1 MKKLLS
7 VLLVF
12 MMLFTVA
19 ACSGNNNSG
28 GEGGEEG
35 YKGPKIGVIL
45 VGDEQEGYTYAHIL
59 GIREAAKKLEI
70 PDEAIIWKYN
80 VPEDQTTY
88 DMATDL
94 VENGATLVL
103 SNSYAHQSFMQQ
115 AAGEN
120 PDVTFV
126 ALTGDNG
133 APSGLNNLKNAFP
146 QTYESRYVSGIVA
159 GMKIKE
165 LAESG
170 ALVDANFNE
179 EGKVKVGYV
188 GAFPYAEVV
197 SGYTAFYLGIK
208 SVYPDVTMYVEY
220 TNSWFDLTAEATIG
234 DDLMSQGCVI
244 IGQHADSTGAP
255 SRLQSNMENNT
266 YGFTAYSV
274 GYNVS
279 MLDVA
284 PDVALTSAGNIWE
297 KYYLYAFQCWKD
309 GSEIMTDWSE
319 GYKNDAVEIT
329 PLGKAVAAGTQEA
342 VDAAVAAIKS
352 GTLHVFDAST
362 FTIDGQTPTSMVADA
377 FSDPA
382 FTPDT
387 EALIDGYFHESEFR
401 SAPYFSFRID
411 GIVELSSN

>member
-1 MKKLLS
+1 MKKLFTALL
-7 VLLVF
+7 VLLMVF
-12 MMLFTVA
+12 SLT
-19 ACSGNNNSG
+19 ACGKKE
-28 GEGGEEG
+28 EGGEEG
-35 YKGPKIGVIL
+35 YNGPKIGVIL
-45 VGDEQEGYTYAHIL
+45 VGDENEGYTYAHIL

-88 DMATDL
+88 DMAIDL
-94 VENGATLVL
+94 VENGATLVI

-120 PDVTFV
+120 PEVTFV

-133 APSGLNNLKNAFP
+133 APSGLSNLKNAFP

-170 ALVDANFNE
+170 ALVDANINE

-197 SGYTAFYLGIK
+197 SGYTAFYLGIR

-220 TNSWFDLTAEATIG
+220 TNSWFDLTAEATVG
-234 DDLMSQGCVI
+234 DDLMSKGCVI
-244 IGQHADSTGAP
+244 VGQHADSTGAP
-255 SRLQSNMENNT
+255 SRLQGNMENNT

-284 PDVALTSAGNIWE
+284 PDVALTSAGNVWE
-297 KYYLYAFQCWKD
+297 KYYTYAFQCWKN
-309 GSEIMTDWSE
+309 GEEIMTDWSE
-319 GYKNDAVEIT
+319 GYKTDAVEIT
-329 PLGKAVAAGTQEA
+329 PLGKAVAEGTQEA
-342 VDAAVAAIKS
+342 VDAAVAAIKD

-362 FTIDGQTPTSMVADA
+362 FTIDGQAPTSMVADA

>member
-1 MKKLLS
+1 MKKLFTALL
-7 VLLVF
+7 VLLMVF
-12 MMLFTVA
+12 SLT
-19 ACSGNNNSG
+19 ACGKKE
-28 GEGGEEG
+28 EGGEEG
-35 YKGPKIGVIL
+35 YNGPKIGVIL
-45 VGDEQEGYTYAHIL
+45 VGDENEGYTYAHIL

-88 DMATDL
+88 DMAIDL
-94 VENGATLVL
+94 VENGATLVI

-120 PDVTFV
+120 PEVTFV

-133 APSGLNNLKNAFP
+133 APSGLSNLKNAFP

-165 LAESG
+165 LADNG
-170 ALVDANFNE
+170 ALVDANINE

-197 SGYTAFYLGIK
+197 SGYTAFYLGIR

-220 TNSWFDLTAEATIG
+220 TNSWFDLTAEATVG
-234 DDLMSQGCVI
+234 DDLMSKGCVI
-244 IGQHADSTGAP
+244 VGQHADSTGAP
-255 SRLQSNMENNT
+255 SRLQGNMENNT

-284 PDVALTSAGNIWE
+284 PDVALTSAGNVWE
-297 KYYLYAFQCWKD
+297 KYYTYAFQCWKN
-309 GSEIMTDWSE
+309 GEEIMTDWSE
-319 GYKNDAVEIT
+319 GYKTDAVEIT
-329 PLGKAVAAGTQEA
+329 PLGKAVAEGTQEA
-342 VDAAVAAIKS
+342 VDAAVAAIKD

-362 FTIDGQTPTSMVADA
+362 FTIDGQAPTSMVADA

>member
-1 MKKLLS
+1 MKKLFTALL
-7 VLLVF
+7 VLLMVF
-12 MMLFTVA
+12 SLT
-19 ACSGNNNSG
+19 ACGKKE
-28 GEGGEEG
+28 EGGEEG
-35 YKGPKIGVIL
+35 YNGPKIGVIL
-45 VGDEQEGYTYAHIL
+45 VGDENEGYTSAHIL

-88 DMATDL
+88 DMAIDL
-94 VENGATLVL
+94 VENGATLVI

-120 PDVTFV
+120 PEVTFV

-146 QTYESRYVSGIVA
+146 QTYESRYVSGVVA

-165 LAESG
+165 LADNGE
-170 ALVDANFNE
+170 LVDANFNE

-197 SGYTAFYLGIK
+197 SGYTAFYLGIR

-220 TNSWFDLTAEATIG
+220 TNSWFDLTAEATVG
-234 DDLMSQGCVI
+234 DDLMSKGCVI

-255 SRLQSNMENNT
+255 SRLQGNMENNT

-284 PDVALTSAGNIWE
+284 PDVALTSAGNVWE
-297 KYYLYAFQCWKD
+297 KYYTYAFQCWKN
-309 GSEIMTDWSE
+309 GEEIMTDWSE
-319 GYKNDAVEIT
+319 GYKTDAVEIT

-342 VDAAVAAIKS
+342 VDAAVAAIKD

>member
-1 MKKLLS
+1 MKKLFTALL
-7 VLLVF
+7 VLLMVF
-12 MMLFTVA
+12 SLT
-19 ACSGNNNSG
+19 ACGKKE
-28 GEGGEEG
+28 EGGEEG
-35 YKGPKIGVIL
+35 YNGSKIGVIL
-45 VGDEQEGYTYAHIL
+45 VGDENEGYTYAHIL

-88 DMATDL
+88 DMAIDL
-94 VENGATLVL
+94 VENGATLVI

-120 PDVTFV
+120 PEVTFV

-146 QTYESRYVSGIVA
+146 QTYESRYVSGVVA

-165 LAESG
+165 LADNG

-197 SGYTAFYLGIK
+197 SGYTAFYLGIR

-220 TNSWFDLTAEATIG
+220 TNSWFDLTAEATVG
-234 DDLMSQGCVI
+234 DDLMSKGCVI

-255 SRLQSNMENNT
+255 SRLQGNMENNT

-284 PDVALTSAGNIWE
+284 PDVALTSAGNVWE
-297 KYYLYAFQCWKD
+297 KYYTYAFQCWKN
-309 GSEIMTDWSE
+309 GEEIMTDWSE
-319 GYKNDAVEIT
+319 GYKTDAVEIT

-342 VDAAVAAIKS
+342 VDAAVAAIKD

>member
-1 MKKLLS
+1 MKKLFTALL
-7 VLLVF
+7 VLLMVF
-12 MMLFTVA
+12 SLT
-19 ACSGNNNSG
+19 ACGKKE
-28 GEGGEEG
+28 EGGEEG
-35 YKGPKIGVIL
+35 YNGPKIGVIL
-45 VGDEQEGYTYAHIL
+45 VGDENEGYTYAHIL

-88 DMATDL
+88 DMAIDL
-94 VENGATLVL
+94 VENGATLVI

-120 PDVTFV
+120 PEVTFV

-146 QTYESRYVSGIVA
+146 QTYESRYVSGVVA

-165 LAESG
+165 LADNGE
-170 ALVDANFNE
+170 LVDANFNE

-197 SGYTAFYLGIK
+197 SGYTAFYLGIR

-220 TNSWFDLTAEATIG
+220 TNSWFDLTAEATVG
-234 DDLMSQGCVI
+234 DDLMSKGCVI

-255 SRLQSNMENNT
+255 SRLQGNMENNT

-284 PDVALTSAGNIWE
+284 PDVALTSAGNVWE
-297 KYYLYAFQCWKD
+297 KYYTYAFQCWKN
-309 GSEIMTDWSE
+309 GEEIMTDWSE
-319 GYKNDAVEIT
+319 GYKTDAVEIT

-342 VDAAVAAIKS
+342 VDAAVAAIKD

-387 EALIDGYFHESEFR
+387 EALINGYFHESEFR

>member
-1 MKKLLS
+1 MKKLFTALL
-7 VLLVF
+7 VLLMVF
-12 MMLFTVA
+12 SLT
-19 ACSGNNNSG
+19 ACGKKE
-28 GEGGEEG
+28 EGGEEG
-35 YKGPKIGVIL
+35 YNGPKIGVIL
-45 VGDEQEGYTYAHIL
+45 VGDENEGYTYAHIL

-88 DMATDL
+88 DMAIDL
-94 VENGATLVL
+94 VENGATLVI

-120 PDVTFV
+120 PEVTFV

-146 QTYESRYVSGIVA
+146 QTYESRYVSGVVA

-165 LAESG
+165 LADNGE
-170 ALVDANFNE
+170 LVDANFNE

-197 SGYTAFYLGIK
+197 SGYTAFYLGIR

-220 TNSWFDLTAEATIG
+220 TNSWFDLTAEATVG
-234 DDLMSQGCVI
+234 DDLMSKGCVI

-255 SRLQSNMENNT
+255 SRLQGNMENNT

-284 PDVALTSAGNIWE
+284 PDVALTSAGNVWE
-297 KYYLYAFQCWKD
+297 KYYTYAFQCWKN
-309 GSEIMTDWSE
+309 GEEIMTDWSE
-319 GYKNDAVEIT
+319 GYKTDAVEIT

-342 VDAAVAAIKS
+342 VDAAVAAIKD

-362 FTIDGQTPTSMVADA
+362 FTIDGQAPTSMVADA

>member
-1 MKKLLS
+1 MKKLFTALL
-7 VLLVF
+7 VLLMVF
-12 MMLFTVA
+12 SLT
-19 ACSGNNNSG
+19 ACGKKE
-28 GEGGEEG
+28 EGGEEG
-35 YKGPKIGVIL
+35 YNGPKIGVIL
-45 VGDEQEGYTYAHIL
+45 VGDENEGYTYAHIL

-88 DMATDL
+88 DMAIDL
-94 VENGATLVL
+94 VENGATLVI

-120 PDVTFV
+120 PEVTFV

-133 APSGLNNLKNAFP
+133 APSGLCNLKNAFP

-170 ALVDANFNE
+170 ALVDANINE

-197 SGYTAFYLGIK
+197 SGYTAFYLGIR

-220 TNSWFDLTAEATIG
+220 TNSWFDLTAEATVG
-234 DDLMSQGCVI
+234 DDLMSKGCVI
-244 IGQHADSTGAP
+244 VGQHADSTGAP
-255 SRLQSNMENNT
+255 SRLQGNMENNT

-284 PDVALTSAGNIWE
+284 PDVALTSAGNVWE
-297 KYYLYAFQCWKD
+297 KYYTYAFQCWKN
-309 GSEIMTDWSE
+309 GEEIMTDWSE
-319 GYKNDAVEIT
+319 GYKTDAVEIT
-329 PLGKAVAAGTQEA
+329 PLGKAVAEGTQEA
-342 VDAAVAAIKS
+342 VDAAVAAIKD

-362 FTIDGQTPTSMVADA
+362 FTIDGQAPISMVADA

>member
-1 MKKLLS
+1 MKKLLTVLM
-7 VLLVF
+7 VLLMVF
-12 MMLFTVA
+12 SLA
-19 ACSGNNNSG
+19 ACGKKD
-28 GEGGEEG
+28 EGGEEEG
-35 YKGPKIGVIL
+35 YNGPKIGVIL
-45 VGDEQEGYTYAHIL
+45 VGDENEGYTYAHIL
-59 GIREAAKKLEI
+59 GIREAAKTLNI

-88 DMATDL
+88 DMAIDL
-94 VENGATLVL
+94 VENGATLVI

-165 LAESG
+165 LAENG
-170 ALVDANFNE
+170 ELVDANINE

-197 SGYTAFYLGIK
+197 SGFTAFYLGIR

-234 DDLMSQGCVI
+234 DDLMSKGCVI
-244 IGQHADSTGAP
+244 VGQHADSTGAP
-255 SRLQSNMENNT
+255 SRLQGNMENNT

-284 PDVALTSAGNIWE
+284 PDVALTSAGNVWE
-297 KYYLYAFQCWKD
+297 KYYTYAFKCWQD
-309 GSEIMTDWSE
+309 GEEIMTDWSE
-319 GYKNDAVEIT
+319 GYKTGAVEIT
-329 PLGKAVAAGTQEA
+329 PLGKSVAPGTQEA
-342 VDAAVAAIKS
+342 VDAAIAAIKDGS
-352 GTLHVFDAST
+352 LHVFDVNT
-362 FTIDGQTPTSMVADA
+362 FTIDGETPTSMVADA

-401 SAPYFSFRID
+401 SAPYFSFKID

>member
-1 MKKLLS
+1 MKKLFTALL
-7 VLLVF
+7 VLLMVF
-12 MMLFTVA
+12 SLT
-19 ACSGNNNSG
+19 ACGKKE
-28 GEGGEEG
+28 EGGEEG
-35 YKGPKIGVIL
+35 YNGPKIGVIL
-45 VGDEQEGYTYAHIL
+45 VGDENEGYTYAHIL
-59 GIREAAKKLEI
+59 GIREAAKNLEI

-88 DMATDL
+88 DMAIDL
-94 VENGATLVL
+94 VENGATLVI

-120 PDVTFV
+120 PEVTFV

-146 QTYESRYVSGIVA
+146 QTYESRYVSGVVA

-165 LAESG
+165 LADNGE
-170 ALVDANFNE
+170 LVDANFNE

-197 SGYTAFYLGIK
+197 SGYTAFYLGIR

-220 TNSWFDLTAEATIG
+220 TNSWFDLTAEATVG
-234 DDLMSQGCVI
+234 DDLMSKGCVI

-255 SRLQSNMENNT
+255 SRLQGNMENNT

-284 PDVALTSAGNIWE
+284 PDVALTSAGNVWE
-297 KYYLYAFQCWKD
+297 KYYTYAFQCWKN
-309 GSEIMTDWSE
+309 GEEIMTDWSE
-319 GYKNDAVEIT
+319 GYKTDAVEIT

-342 VDAAVAAIKS
+342 VDAAVAAIKD

-362 FTIDGQTPTSMVADA
+362 FTIDGQAPTSMVADA

>member
-1 MKKLLS
+1 MKKLFTALL
-7 VLLVF
+7 VLLMVF
-12 MMLFTVA
+12 SLT
-19 ACSGNNNSG
+19 ACGKKE
-28 GEGGEEG
+28 EGGEEG
-35 YKGPKIGVIL
+35 YNGPKIGVIL
-45 VGDEQEGYTYAHIL
+45 VGDENEGYTYAHIL

-88 DMATDL
+88 DMAIDL
-94 VENGATLVL
+94 VENGATLVI

-120 PDVTFV
+120 PEVTFV
-126 ALTGDNG
+126 ALTGDNV
-133 APSGLNNLKNAFP
+133 APSGLSNLKNAFP

-170 ALVDANFNE
+170 ALVDANINE

-197 SGYTAFYLGIK
+197 SGYTAFYLGIR

-220 TNSWFDLTAEATIG
+220 TNSWFDLTAEATVG
-234 DDLMSQGCVI
+234 DDLMSKGCVI
-244 IGQHADSTGAP
+244 VGQHADSTGAP
-255 SRLQSNMENNT
+255 SRLQGNMENNT

-284 PDVALTSAGNIWE
+284 PDVALTSAGNVWE
-297 KYYLYAFQCWKD
+297 KYYTYAFQCWKN
-309 GSEIMTDWSE
+309 GEEIMTDWSE
-319 GYKNDAVEIT
+319 GYKTDAVEIT
-329 PLGKAVAAGTQEA
+329 PLGKAVAEGTQEA
-342 VDAAVAAIKS
+342 VDAAVAAIKD

-362 FTIDGQTPTSMVADA
+362 FTIDGQAPTSMVADA

>member
-1 MKKLLS
+1 MKKLFTALL
-7 VLLVF
+7 VLLMVF
-12 MMLFTVA
+12 SMT
-19 ACSGNNNSG
+19 ACGKKE
-28 GEGGEEG
+28 EGGEEG
-35 YKGPKIGVIL
+35 YNGPKIGVIL
-45 VGDEQEGYTYAHIL
+45 VGDENEGYTYAHIL

-88 DMATDL
+88 DMAIDL
-94 VENGATLVL
+94 VENGATLVI

-120 PDVTFV
+120 PEVTFV

-146 QTYESRYVSGIVA
+146 QTYESRYVSGVVA

-165 LAESG
+165 LADNG

-197 SGYTAFYLGIK
+197 SGYTAFYLGIR

-220 TNSWFDLTAEATIG
+220 TNSWFDLTAEATVG
-234 DDLMSQGCVI
+234 DDLMSKGCVI

-255 SRLQSNMENNT
+255 SRLQGNMENNT

-284 PDVALTSAGNIWE
+284 PDVALTSAGNVWE
-297 KYYLYAFQCWKD
+297 KYYTYAFQCWKN
-309 GSEIMTDWSE
+309 GEEIMTDWSE
-319 GYKNDAVEIT
+319 GYKTDAVEIT

-342 VDAAVAAIKS
+342 VDAAVAAIKD

>member
-1 MKKLLS
+1 MKKLFTALL
-7 VLLVF
+7 VLLMVF
-12 MMLFTVA
+12 SLT
-19 ACSGNNNSG
+19 ACGKKE
-28 GEGGEEG
+28 EGGEEG
-35 YKGPKIGVIL
+35 YNGPKIGVIL
-45 VGDEQEGYTYAHIL
+45 VGDENEGYTYAHIL

-88 DMATDL
+88 DMAIDL
-94 VENGATLVL
+94 VENGATLVI

-120 PDVTFV
+120 PEVTFV

-146 QTYESRYVSGIVA
+146 QTYESRYVSGVVA

-165 LAESG
+165 LADNGE
-170 ALVDANFNE
+170 LVDANFNE

-197 SGYTAFYLGIK
+197 SGYTAFYLGIR

-220 TNSWFDLTAEATIG
+220 TNSWFDLTAEATVG
-234 DDLMSQGCVI
+234 DDLMSKGCVI

-255 SRLQSNMENNT
+255 SRLQGNMENNT

-284 PDVALTSAGNIWE
+284 PDVALTSAGNVWE
-297 KYYLYAFQCWKD
+297 KYYTYAFQCWKN
-309 GSEIMTDWSE
+309 GEEIMTDWSE
-319 GYKNDAVEIT
+319 GYKTDAVEIT
-329 PLGKAVAAGTQEA
+329 PLGKAVAEGTQEA
-342 VDAAVAAIKS
+342 VDAAVAAIKD

-362 FTIDGQTPTSMVADA
+362 FTIDGQAPTSMVADA

>member
-1 MKKLLS
+1 
-7 VLLVF
+7 
-12 MMLFTVA
+12 
-19 ACSGNNNSG
+19 
-28 GEGGEEG
+28 
-35 YKGPKIGVIL
+35 
-45 VGDEQEGYTYAHIL
+45 
-59 GIREAAKKLEI
+59 
-70 PDEAIIWKYN
+70 
-80 VPEDQTTY
+80 
-88 DMATDL
+88 
-94 VENGATLVL
+94 
-103 SNSYAHQSFMQQ
+103 
-115 AAGEN
+115 
-120 PDVTFV
+120 
-126 ALTGDNG
+126 
-133 APSGLNNLKNAFP
+133 
-146 QTYESRYVSGIVA
+146 
-159 GMKIKE
+159 MKIKE
-165 LAESG
+165 LADNG

-197 SGYTAFYLGIK
+197 SGYTAFYLGIR

-220 TNSWFDLTAEATIG
+220 TNSWFDLTAEATVG
-234 DDLMSQGCVI
+234 DDLMSKGCVI

-255 SRLQSNMENNT
+255 SRLQGNMENNT

-284 PDVALTSAGNIWE
+284 PDVALTSAGNVWE
-297 KYYLYAFQCWKD
+297 KYYTYAFQCWKN
-309 GSEIMTDWSE
+309 GEEIMTDWSE
-319 GYKNDAVEIT
+319 GYKTDAVEIT

-342 VDAAVAAIKS
+342 VDAAVAAIKD

>member
-1 MKKLLS
+1 MKKLLTVLM
-7 VLLVF
+7 VLLMVF
-12 MMLFTVA
+12 SLA
-19 ACSGNNNSG
+19 ACGKKE
-28 GEGGEEG
+28 EGSEEG
-35 YKGPKIGVIL
+35 YNGPKIGVIL
-45 VGDEQEGYTYAHIL
+45 VGDENEGYTYAHIL
-59 GIREAAKKLEI
+59 GIREAAKALNI

-88 DMATDL
+88 DMAIDL
-94 VENGATLVL
+94 VENGATLVI

-120 PDVTFV
+120 PEVTFV

-165 LAESG
+165 LAENG
-170 ALVDANFNE
+170 ELVDANINE

-197 SGYTAFYLGIK
+197 SGFTAFYLGIR

-234 DDLMSQGCVI
+234 DDLMSKGCVI
-244 IGQHADSTGAP
+244 VGQHADSTGAP
-255 SRLQSNMENNT
+255 SRLQGNMENNT

-284 PDVALTSAGNIWE
+284 PDVALTSAGNVWE
-297 KYYLYAFQCWKD
+297 KYYTYAFKCWQD
-309 GSEIMTDWSE
+309 GEEIMTDWSE
-319 GYKNDAVEIT
+319 GYKTGAVEIT
-329 PLGKAVAAGTQEA
+329 PLGKSVAPGTQEA
-342 VDAAVAAIKS
+342 VDAAIAAIKD
-352 GTLHVFDAST
+352 GTLHVFDVST

-401 SAPYFSFRID
+401 SAPYFSFKID

>member
-1 MKKLLS
+1 MKKLLTVLM
-7 VLLVF
+7 VLLMVF
-12 MMLFTVA
+12 SLA
-19 ACSGNNNSG
+19 ACGKKE
-28 GEGGEEG
+28 EGGEEG
-35 YKGPKIGVIL
+35 YNGPKIGVIL
-45 VGDEQEGYTYAHIL
+45 VGDENEGYTYAHIL
-59 GIREAAKKLEI
+59 GIREAAKKLNI

-88 DMATDL
+88 DMAIDL

-120 PDVTFV
+120 PEVTFV

-146 QTYESRYVSGIVA
+146 HTFESRYVSGVVA
-159 GMKIKE
+159 GMKLKE
-165 LAESG
+165 LDESG
-170 ALVDANFNE
+170 ALVDVNYNE
-179 EGKVKVGYV
+179 EGKVKIGYV

-197 SGYTAFYLGIK
+197 SGYTAFYLGIR

-234 DDLMSQGCVI
+234 DDLMSKGCVI
-244 IGQHADSTGAP
+244 VGQHADSTGAP
-255 SRLQSNMENNT
+255 ARLQGNMENNT

-284 PDVALTSAGNIWE
+284 PDVALTSAGNVWE
-297 KYYLYAFQCWKD
+297 KYYLYAFGCWQN
-309 GSEIMTDWSE
+309 GEEIMTDWSE
-319 GYKNDAVEIT
+319 GYENGAVEIT
-329 PLGKAVAAGTQEA
+329 PLGKAVAPGTQEA
-342 VDAAVAAIKS
+342 VDAAVAAIKDGS
-352 GTLHVFDAST
+352 LKVFDVST
-362 FTIDGQTPTSMVADA
+362 FTIGGETPTSMVADA

-382 FTPDT
+382 FTPET